1 MKKLLAIVLAIVL
14 LAALTTPMAVASTVT
29 VEALN
34 PLGAIDIQ
42 QNIPLTSRDRFLD
55 NDGNVDFN
63 DRVIGLSAYS
73 KTHNSQVIQALG
85 WLLMERYPGVLIV
98 NTGVA
103 DLGSPWNHKTDAN
116 YDQWAGIAPLPA
128 NAVTLDGISVAGRTL
143 DAVIFGVAD

>member
-1 MKKLLAIVLAIVL
+1 LKKLLAIVLAIVL
-14 LAALTTPMAVASTVT
+14 IAAIAVPIAVASTVT
-29 VEALN
+29 VVALN

-55 NDGNVDFN
+55 EDGNVDFY

-73 KTHNSQVIQALG
+73 KTFNSQVVQALG
-85 WLLMERYPGVLIV
+85 WLLMEHYPGVLVV